1 MVSLGIIFGRITII
15 WRSTMK
21 LFYSPGVCSQA
32 VHIALSE
39 IGGNFEIE
47 KVDLATKKTETGA
60 DFGEVNP
67 LGYVPAL
74 KLDDGDVILEAPA
87 ILQYLADQNPETD
100 LAPEPGSRERLRLQ
114 EHLNFVASEFH
125 KSFGPF
131 FAAVKPEGALLEQ
144 AMSKLRS
151 RLAELDRRLADGR
164 DYLMGERFTVADAY
178 AFVVASWAG
187 VVNLDMAEWPHVA
200 VYVDRIKARPAV
212 QAVLKR
218 EGLLH

>member
-1 MVSLGIIFGRITII
+1 
-15 WRSTMK
+15 MK

-39 IGGNFEIE
+39 IGGEFEIE

-60 DFGEVNP
+60 DFAEVNP

-74 KLDDGDVILEAPA
+74 ELDDGDVILEAPA
-87 ILQYLADQNPETD
+87 ILQYLADENPETD

-144 AMSKLRS
+144 AMNKLRS

-178 AFVVASWAG
+178 AFVVASWAR

-200 VYVDRIKARPAV
+200 GYVDRVKARPAV
-212 QAVLKR
+212 QSVLTR
-218 EGLLH
+218 EGVVH